1 MAFALQGLLWQPS
14 GRVHQG
20 TLPTDMSCKETI
32 RLMCEFIEG
41 RLAAT
46 VAHDVSMHISRCQNC
61 TLVLEAA
68 EQTLDTYFGDPRTAS
83 PFFMPSRVA

>member
-1 MAFALQGLLWQPS
+1 MALALQGQRRQLS
-14 GRVHQG
+14 GRFG
-20 TLPTDMSCKETI
+20 RGRCLTDMSCKETI

-46 VAHDVSMHISRCQNC
+46 VAHDVSMHISHCQNC

-68 EQTLDTYFGDPRTAS
+68 EQTLETYFGDPRTAS
-83 PFFMPSRVA
+83 PFFLPSRVA